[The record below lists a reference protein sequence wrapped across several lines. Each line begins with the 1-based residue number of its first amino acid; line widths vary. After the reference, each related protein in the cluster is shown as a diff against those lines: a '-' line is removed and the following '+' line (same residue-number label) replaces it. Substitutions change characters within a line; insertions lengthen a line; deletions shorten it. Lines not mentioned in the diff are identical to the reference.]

1 MNRYPQ
7 DVYATVEAFLRTC
20 PETRDSDVALYKKV
34 LMYFYKTTDLSE
46 INLDGDIFSSIKR
59 SRQKIQQIN
68 PYLGPSREVKL
79 KRKNMENKYLDFVR
93 NW

>member
-7 DVYATVEAFLRTC
+7 DIYETVENILANC
-20 PETRDSDVALYKKV
+20 PETRDSDIKLYKKV
-34 LMYFYKTTDLSE
+34 LMRFYRTTDLSE

-59 SRQKIQQIN
+59 SRQKIQQTN
-68 PYLGPSREVKL
+68 PYLGPSKEIKE
-79 KRKNMENKYLDFVR
+79 KRKHMKEKYLEFVR